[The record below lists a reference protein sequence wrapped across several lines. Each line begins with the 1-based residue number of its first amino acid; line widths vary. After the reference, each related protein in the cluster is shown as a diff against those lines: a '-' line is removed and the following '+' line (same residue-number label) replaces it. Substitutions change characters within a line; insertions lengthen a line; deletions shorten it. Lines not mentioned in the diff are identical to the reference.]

1 MRVVLDFPPSLCV
14 VAKLFHPHEDVSRS
28 TLHADALS
36 RNEMSKRGNSI
47 CADESAFSTV
57 KFRRG
62 EREKIWDSALK
73 SNSKLSQRRVCA
85 CGVCDHWHIGI
96 LARAGNIMCSRRR
109 KSAQRTRRDAKYWLS
124 VRANWLLAMIKQHKH
139 TLPLRVPNANRCV
152 AEMAPRAHDRATRRE
167 RPA

>member
-109 KSAQRTRRDAKYWLS
+109 KSAQRTRRDAKY
-124 VRANWLLAMIKQHKH
+124 
-139 TLPLRVPNANRCV
+139 
-152 AEMAPRAHDRATRRE
+152 
-167 RPA
+167 